1 MDQQPLYYNK
11 NCTIPFWAFDQA
23 NNDQNM
29 KNPNVSRK
37 FDGIYLRSLDRI
49 QGGHDIFDLHSSR
62 AIKRWKIIE
71 ILIPKAIVKHI

>member
-1 MDQQPLYYNK
+1 MH
-11 NCTIPFWAFDQA
+11 TIDE
-23 NNDQNM
+23 
-29 KNPNVSRK
+29 
-37 FDGIYLRSLDRI
+37 IYLQSLDRI